1 MMHTYAMLL
10 YLIIVVAKFS
20 CKFVVVFLTCCNTIC
35 DIEHKKAAMFNNN
48 NITLQAAWA
57 YVLNVMGSDVNAI
70 TIAYVRVFYNIN
82 APLWHWHY
90 LKIDLQYTSFTCCRQ
105 QMNEDDLS
113 LEENGWL

>member
-1 MMHTYAMLL
+1 MLYDMYFDDA
-10 YLIIVVAKFS
+10 YL
-20 CKFVVVFLTCCNTIC
+20 CNVTL
-35 DIEHKKAAMFNNN
+35 FN
-48 NITLQAAWA
+48 
-57 YVLNVMGSDVNAI
+57 YS
-70 TIAYVRVFYNIN
+70 YNIN